1 LCAGAG
7 ECIARRDSP
16 ESDLGP
22 GIAQSVVVLL
32 RLKAPI
38 TGLAVVTLGLGAL
51 ALATPFTRTES
62 PPSRVGWLL
71 AFAAGIEILHALRRS
86 TAAARRQAT
95 VGALISLMIALFLIN
110 APLVA
115 AQALRLLVAGWFAVD
130 AVRYATSIGRT
141 TDRADRAWKALATL
155 GNLAVLLLLILAR
168 GAALTWVV
176 AMAGALRIFGIAWNI
191 RTAPILTT
199 SDADES
205 VVSELG
211 LADEPEAVALAAD
224 VSAAE
229 GSRAPSD
236 RGWTFAFIATLFA
249 IHVGRMST
257 DFTFLGLVSP
267 GVAVLGDM
275 LIAVL
280 FGLFVMNPAYLMWRG
295 PTRWIERRVWDA
307 YLREIRSSPASW
319 ISRVTGAWLRWRLSF
334 AIRMRAAR
342 FSIPAALNHA
352 LQSGLPF
359 AAILAATVPVW
370 GMSWY
375 FDTENWAAGMWNSW
389 AESRT
394 DEWRAAMVRAVL
406 SDGTRTAPLPFAV
419 EPPGADQGDFS
430 FIVIGDTGEGDA
442 SQHVLR
448 DVLLSVAN
456 EPQVRFVVISSDVV
470 YPTGAMKDYE
480 AKFWLPFKGVTKPV
494 YAIPG
499 NHDWYDALE
508 GFAATFLQPDAARAS
523 IRARAEADLRV
534 TSTTAGRI
542 EDLIHEADRLR
553 QAYGVPT
560 GFQRAPFFEFQTD
573 RFALLAI
580 DTGVLR
586 TIDAEQAAWLNGA
599 LDRAAGKF
607 TMAIVGHPFYAGGHD
622 VTEGDAQFASLRD
635 LLLRRGVTIAMA
647 GDTHDFEYYANAGP
661 PGTPIVHYFVNGGGG
676 AYLSFGTA
684 LAWPARAPTTDWA
697 YYPNHDAVTGKIE
710 ARTPWW
716 KRPAWWWTQSFAAW
730 PFSAEW
736 LSAAFDYNVAPF
748 FQSFVEIRI
757 ERSANRVRVILYG
770 VHGHVTWRE
779 LASSDRL
786 RPSAGDDIPVE
797 WIVPMTK

>member
-1 LCAGAG
+1 M
-7 ECIARRDSP
+7 
-16 ESDLGP
+16 DL
-22 GIAQSVVVLL
+22 LKL
-32 RLKAPI
+32 RAPV
-38 TGLAVVTLGLGAL
+38 TSLSAVTLGLGLL
-51 ALATPFTRTES
+51 ALMTPFTRAES

-71 AFAAGIEILHALRRS
+71 AFAAAIEILHALRRTTS
-86 TAAARRQAT
+86 AARRQGT
-95 VGALISLMIALFLIN
+95 VGAIISLMIALFLIN
-110 APLVA
+110 APFVA
-115 AQALRLLVAGWFAVD
+115 AQALRLLVAGWFAID
-130 AVRYATSIGRT
+130 AVRYAIGVARS
-141 TDRADRAWKALATL
+141 TDRTDRVWKALATL
-155 GNLAVLLLLILAR
+155 GNLAVVLLLILAR
-168 GAALTWVV
+168 GTALTWVV
-176 AMAGALRIFGIAWNI
+176 TIAGALRIFGIAWNI
-191 RTAPILTT
+191 WTSPVLTE

-205 VVSELG
+205 VVSELR

-224 VSAAE
+224 VSASEAA
-229 GSRAPSD
+229 RAPSD
-236 RGWTFAFIATLFA
+236 RGWTIAFIATLFA

-257 DFTFLGLVSP
+257 DLTFLGLVSP

-275 LIAVL
+275 LIAVI
-280 FGLFVMNPAYLMWRG
+280 FGLFVMNPVYLMWRG
-295 PTRWIERRVWDA
+295 PTRWIERLVWRWH
-307 YLREIRSSPASW
+307 LHSVRSSPASW
-319 ISRVTGAWLRWRLSF
+319 VARLTRAWLRWRMSF
-334 AIRMRAAR
+334 AIRMREAR
-342 FSIPAALNHA
+342 FSIPAALNRG

-406 SDGTRTAPLPFAV
+406 AGDTNRTTPLPFAV
-419 EPPGADQGDFS
+419 EPPGVNQGDFS

-456 EPQVRFVVISSDVV
+456 EPQVRFVVISSDVI

-508 GFAATFLQPDAARAS
+508 GFAATFFQADAARAS
-523 IRARAEADLRV
+523 IRARALADLRV
-534 TSTTAGRI
+534 TSTTDGRI
-542 EDLIHEADRLR
+542 EDLIHEAERLR

-573 RFALLAI
+573 RFALVAI

-586 TIDAEQAAWLNGA
+586 TIDEEQAAWLNGA

-622 VTEGDAQFASLRD
+622 TTEGDAAFASLKG

-647 GDTHDFEYYANAGP
+647 GDTHDFEYYANPAP
-661 PGTPIVHYFVNGGGG
+661 PGASPVHYFVNGGGG

-684 LAWPARAPTTDWA
+684 LAWPARAPTSDWA
-697 YYPNHDAVTGKIE
+697 YYPNHDAVTGKID

-716 KRPAWWWTQSFAAW
+716 KRPAWWWTTHFAAW

-748 FQSFVEIRI
+748 FQSFVEVRV
-757 ERSANRVRVILYG
+757 ERSANCVRVIPYG
-770 VHGHVTWRE
+770 VHGRLSWRDV
-779 LASSDRL
+779 ASSPRL
-786 RPSAGDDIPVE
+786 RSPGDDALVE
-797 WIVPMTK
+797 WVVPMTWVEKRGER